1 MDRAFVTFSFV
12 AEDAER
18 DVLLSRYDAARVF
31 ILMRGESV
39 GIAADTAPE
48 LLDQVQM
55 ELVRSM
61 AGVNSETELS
71 FSPPPDSPA
80 STLSF
85 VLYTTLCPKTVQNF
99 LRLCD
104 GTKGLGKSS
113 RKPLHYLNTRV
124 HRIVPGFII
133 QWGDIV
139 KGDGSGGDSIYG
151 GKFNDEA
158 AGLKLPVRRG
168 SLVMANSG
176 KNSNTSQVFV
186 VLSNDMEKLKKLVAG
201 KHVVFG
207 HVAGFGDDE
216 MTNEIAL
223 ENVKVMER
231 LDAATEATEIVISR
245 CGVL

>member
-85 VLYTTLCPKTVQNF
+85 VLTFCDYAMALKDSENQAENLSTTSIHESIAF
-99 LRLCD
+99 
-104 GTKGLGKSS
+104 
-113 RKPLHYLNTRV
+113 
-124 HRIVPGFII
+124 
-133 QWGDIV
+133 
-139 KGDGSGGDSIYG
+139 IYG